1 MGPRQ
6 SGDFP
11 QIHLSTLVEEALKG
25 GKGGSGDISLD
36 WLDSWNDVDFI
47 PKNIVWLIS
56 NLNLTSVRVVKRLN
70 HI

>member
-6 SGDFP
+6 
-11 QIHLSTLVEEALKG
+11 IHLSVLVEEALKG
-25 GKGGSGDISLD
+25 GKGGYGDISLD

-56 NLNLTSVRVVKRLN
+56 NLNLTSVRVVKRLK